1 MHNGRTL
8 VRKKPYFN
16 YEDNF
21 IKGGEYTMND
31 GSKFLIA
38 LDDGHGMNT
47 AGKRTP
53 VFPEGG
59 FMKENEFNSRVVEL
73 LNEELKR
80 CGFRTLLTA
89 PTDEDT
95 SLYRRVKRANDAN
108 VDLFLSVHANA
119 FKGVWGDWGGITTF
133 AYVSDEQ
140 SKKYGQIIH
149 RWLLK
154 GTEMR
159 DRGVKDGSWLY
170 VIRKTKKNIPAFLVE
185 CGFMDNLREARL
197 LKSEAYRKECAV
209 ELAKAMCEIF
219 NVEYVEEDK
228 TSKLYKVQV
237 GAFRVKENALK
248 LAKELRDKGYN
259 VYIAEEDIDENK

>member
-1 MHNGRTL
+1 MS
-8 VRKKPYFN
+8 
-16 YEDNF
+16 
-21 IKGGEYTMND
+21 MND
-31 GSKFLIA
+31 ASKFTIA

-80 CGFRTLLTA
+80 CGFNTVLTA

-95 SLYRRVKRANDAN
+95 PLKERVRKANEAN

-119 FKGVWGDWGGITTF
+119 FKGEWGDWGGITTF
-133 AYVSDEQ
+133 AHVKSER
-140 SKKYGQIIH
+140 SKKYAQIIH

-154 GTEMR
+154 GTDLR

-170 VIRKTKKNIPAFLVE
+170 VVRKTKRDITAVLVE
-185 CGFMDNLREARL
+185 CGFMDNLKEARL
-197 LKSEAYRKECAV
+197 LKTEEYRRECAL
-209 ELAKAMCEIF
+209 ELAQAICEIF
-219 NVEYVEEDK
+219 NVEYVLEE
-228 TSKLYKVQV
+228 TGMLYKVQL
-237 GAFRVKENALK
+237 GAFSKKQNALN
-248 LAKELRDKGYN
+248 LAKELRDQGYEPFI
-259 VYIAEEDIDENK
+259 VQESVEESK

>member
-1 MHNGRTL
+1 
-8 VRKKPYFN
+8 
-16 YEDNF
+16 
-21 IKGGEYTMND
+21 MND

-38 LDDGHGMNT
+38 LDDGHGMET

-59 FMKENEFNSRVVEL
+59 FMKENEFNSRVVEI

-89 PTDEDT
+89 PTDKDT
-95 SLYRRVKRANDAN
+95 SLYDRVKKANDAD

-119 FKGVWGDWGGITTF
+119 FKGEWGDWGGITTF
-133 AYVSDEQ
+133 AYVADET
-140 SKKYGQIIH
+140 SKRYGQIIH
-149 RWLLK
+149 KWLMK

-170 VIRKTKKNIPAFLVE
+170 IVRKTKKSIPTILVE

-197 LKSEAYRKECAV
+197 LITEAYRKECAV
-209 ELAKAMCEIF
+209 ELAKAICEIF
-219 NVEYVEEDK
+219 NVEYVKEEK
-228 TSKLYKVQV
+228 SSKLYKVQV
-237 GAFRVKENALK
+237 GAFRVKNNALR
-248 LAKELRDKGYN
+248 LAKELRGKGYDT
-259 VYIAEEDIDENK
+259 YIVEDEVDETK